1 MKSVIATAGLFAIAN
16 AYQPLNFHYR
26 RQNDSYPVPV
36 PAPVSSEAPAGF
48 TTLTVEVTEVAT
60 ITSCKPTI
68 TNCPA
73 VSNAL
78 PEEDLEV
85 VVVTNT
91 VVLTEVVCPITE
103 VESISSAVIK
113 EHETGSLPGSTRT
126 EPAATASSALPTI
139 QVPYPGVPL
148 STAPAAPVTTSAA
161 LPVPG
166 EEYVTEIDDVE
177 TTATLTLTLGR
188 GESATVVESV
198 ITTTFQTTVVKT
210 ITACPGGCEGG
221 DKPPSPTGNYPVP
234 GGSEG
239 ESEDD
244 VTTTTTATTTGTK
257 TITVQPPNK
266 TNEESSPE
274 ASSPVGAEGG
284 VPGTCSGSGEQCQC
298 PSAVTVTIPASTVYV
313 TIGGA
318 QPTAAADSDAG
329 SGNGSNN
336 GGSGSND
343 EDSGNS
349 PVTGEDDE
357 DVDAEEDDCPAEDDE
372 DVDED
377 NCDADEE
384 GDDEDDCDAED
395 DVVVV
400 SQTVTV
406 EPVPYPTGSNNGTLP
421 SGVAAPT
428 SAAAPVPT
436 AAPAYP
442 IYRRF
447 I

>member
-60 ITSCKPTI
+60 VTSCKPTI

-78 PEEDLEV
+78 PQEDLEV

-103 VESISSAVIK
+103 AESISSSVIK

-126 EPAATASSALPTI
+126 EPAATASNALPTV
-139 QVPYPGVPL
+139 QVPYPGPSVPL
-148 STAPAAPVTTSAA
+148 STGPAVPVTTSAA

-210 ITACPGGCEGG
+210 ITACPGGCDGG
-221 DKPPSPTGNYPVP
+221 NKPPAPTGDYPVP

-244 VTTTTTATTTGTK
+244 ITTTTTATTTGTK
-257 TITVQPPNK
+257 TVTVQPPSK
-266 TNEESSPE
+266 TNQDSSPE

-313 TIGGA
+313 TIGG
-318 QPTAAADSDAG
+318 QPTAAAETG
-329 SGNGSNN
+329 NGNGSNN
-336 GGSGSND
+336 GGSSD

-349 PVTGEDDE
+349 PISGEDDE
-357 DVDAEEDDCPAEDDE
+357 EAADDEDDCPAEDEE

-377 NCDADEE
+377 DCPADDEE
-384 GDDEDDCDAED
+384 DADEDDCDAED

-406 EPVPYPTGSNNGTLP
+406 EPVPYPTGANNGTQP

-428 SAAAPVPT
+428 TAAPVVPT
-436 AAPAYP
+436 EAPAYP
-442 IYRRF
+442 IYRRLF
-447 I
+447 

>member
-26 RQNDSYPVPV
+26 RQNDSYPVVPV
-36 PAPVSSEAPAGF
+36 PAPVPSEVSSEAPQGF

-60 ITSCKPTI
+60 VTSCKPTI

-78 PEEDLEV
+78 PDSDLEV
-85 VVVTNT
+85 VVVTNV
-91 VVLTEVVCPITE
+91 VVLTETVCPITE
-103 VESISSAVIK
+103 AESISSAVVK

-126 EPAATASSALPTI
+126 APAENPALPTVP
-139 QVPYPGVPL
+139 VPYPDVPL
-148 STAPAAPVTTSAA
+148 STAPAVPVTTSAA

-166 EEYVTEIDDVE
+166 EEYVTEVDDVE

-210 ITACPGGCEGG
+210 ITACPGGCDGG
-221 DKPPSPTGNYPVP
+221 DATPTDYPVP

-239 ESEDD
+239 ESEDEI
-244 VTTTTTATTTGTK
+244 TTTTTATTTGTK
-257 TITVQPPNK
+257 TVTVQPAN
-266 TNEESSPE
+266 TAEESSPE

-284 VPGTCSGSGEQCQC
+284 VPGSGNGSGEC
-298 PSAVTVTIPASTVYV
+298 PSAVTVTLPASTVYV
-313 TIGGA
+313 TIGGP
-318 QPTAAADSDAG
+318 QPTAATETG
-329 SGNGSNN
+329 NNGNGNGNN
-336 GGSGSND
+336 GGSS
-343 EDSGNS
+343 DSGNS
-349 PVTGEDDE
+349 PIGGDEDDE
-357 DVDAEEDDCPAEDDE
+357 DLVDEDEDDCPAEDEEDLDE
-372 DVDED
+372 
-377 NCDADEE
+377 
-384 GDDEDDCDAED
+384 DEDDCPADEEE

-406 EPVPYPTGSNNGTLP
+406 EPVPYPTGANNGTIP
-421 SGVAAPT
+421 SGVPAPT
-428 SAAAPVPT
+428 GGAVSTGAPVPT

-447 I
+447 SNAN

>member
-26 RQNDSYPVPV
+26 RQNDSYPVVPV
-36 PAPVSSEAPAGF
+36 PAPVPSEVSSEAPQGF

-60 ITSCKPTI
+60 VTSCKPTI

-78 PEEDLEV
+78 PDSDLEV
-85 VVVTNT
+85 VVVTNV
-91 VVLTEVVCPITE
+91 VVLTETVCPITE
-103 VESISSAVIK
+103 AESISSAVVK

-126 EPAATASSALPTI
+126 APAETPALPTVP
-139 QVPYPGVPL
+139 VPYPDVPL
-148 STAPAAPVTTSAA
+148 STAPAVPVTTSAA

-166 EEYVTEIDDVE
+166 EEYVTEVDDVE

-210 ITACPGGCEGG
+210 ITACPGGCDGG
-221 DKPPSPTGNYPVP
+221 DATPTDYPVP

-244 VTTTTTATTTGTK
+244 ITTTTTATTTGTK
-257 TITVQPPNK
+257 TVTVQPAN
-266 TNEESSPE
+266 TAEESSPE

-284 VPGTCSGSGEQCQC
+284 VPGNGSGEC
-298 PSAVTVTIPASTVYV
+298 PSAVTVTLPASTVYV
-313 TIGGA
+313 TIGGP
-318 QPTAAADSDAG
+318 QPTAATETG
-329 SGNGSNN
+329 NN
-336 GGSGSND
+336 GGSS
-343 EDSGNS
+343 DSGNS
-349 PVTGEDDE
+349 PIGGEEDDE
-357 DVDAEEDDCPAEDDE
+357 DVVDEDEDDCPAEDEEDLDE
-372 DVDED
+372 
-377 NCDADEE
+377 
-384 GDDEDDCDAED
+384 DEDDCPADEEE

-406 EPVPYPTGSNNGTLP
+406 EPVPYPTGANNGTIP
-421 SGVAAPT
+421 SGVPAPT
-428 SAAAPVPT
+428 GGAVSTGAPVPT

-447 I
+447 SNAN